1 MSDLKKIVQN
11 IINFN
16 ISNEHSRA
24 KKILF
29 ISFRTNIYSLF
40 RILFLGNPE
49 ENQTVFAKHFDS
61 EFDIYGPPIT
71 CVNLVEKTGREKI
84 IGEAYL
90 DNALALNRPEMNFV
104 YFDFH
109 EYCRGMKFEN
119 VNILIQALE
128 NDDYIKSMR
137 YCWLDRHGVVCQ
149 QQGVF
154 RINCIGNVH
163 FHEFLFLFIQN
174 L

>member
-1 MSDLKKIVQN
+1 MNLCST
-11 IINFN
+11 
-16 ISNEHSRA
+16 
-24 KKILF
+24 
-29 ISFRTNIYSLF
+29 ISFLYIYSLF

-154 RINCIGNVH
+154 RINCIGMCN
-163 FHEFLFLFIQN
+163 FTNFFKIPIL
-174 L
+174 

>member
-1 MSDLKKIVQN
+1 MEISKKKSVKPRVKLIY
-11 IINFN
+11 ICFH
-16 ISNEHSRA
+16 EFFGPGLF
-24 KKILF
+24 KIFWTTELSLYVLVLF
-29 ISFRTNIYSLF
+29 I
-40 RILFLGNPE
+40 GNPE

-61 EFDIYGPPIT
+61 EFGIYGPPIT

-137 YCWLDRHGVVCQ
+137 YCWLDRHG
-149 QQGVF
+149 GM
-154 RINCIGNVH
+154 
-163 FHEFLFLFIQN
+163 
-174 L
+174 

>member
-1 MSDLKKIVQN
+1 M
-11 IINFN
+11 
-16 ISNEHSRA
+16 
-24 KKILF
+24 
-29 ISFRTNIYSLF
+29 
-40 RILFLGNPE
+40 
-49 ENQTVFAKHFDS
+49 
-61 EFDIYGPPIT
+61 
-71 CVNLVEKTGREKI
+71 NLVEKTGREKI

-154 RINCIGNVH
+154 RINCIGKCAISRI
-163 FHEFLFLFIQN
+163 FLKFRICSKKFAPF
-174 L
+174 